1 MKGKAYFGIIPA
13 ILFCVGISSALAE
26 NAPALAGQEKDAAA
40 DCSTAEDD
48 IAKLNAE
55 KMPTSDK
62 AVDGV
67 LGVTPIGLVTN
78 VVTGGDKMEEG
89 QKMEAEEHNKK
100 IEARIEEIRK
110 TCPESANSDSPLPG
124 SD

>member
-1 MKGKAYFGIIPA
+1 MKGKTFLRIIPA
-13 ILFCVGISSALAE
+13 ILFCVGISPALAE
-26 NAPALAGQEKDAAA
+26 NAPALAGQAKDAAA

-62 AVDGV
+62 AVDGI

-89 QKMEAEEHNKK
+89 QKTEAEEHNKK
-100 IEARIEEIRK
+100 IDARIEEIRK
-110 TCPESANSDSPLPG
+110 VCPESANSDSPLPG